1 MLGLFFVAML
11 GFSQVNAQVR
21 SSIETPPTRLPGS
34 ESLMFF
40 SASDNTPL
48 SDSEASAIEVTPYSA
63 KLALIKSLLL
73 PGLGHKYVNDG
84 RWSGWAIAYTAADVS
99 LWLSLLGGEWHRNSL
114 ITSYET
120 LASGSANA
128 DLSGKNRSFY
138 LNLASFESS
147 DIFYETMLR
156 NRAWDQIGYVSD
168 PSFQWEWDS
177 EESFNE
183 FRSLRNDAESLRR
196 RKTILIASLVV
207 NRLLSGAISA
217 RKASK
222 SSASSVSMALS
233 APMERVPVL
242 SLRVG
247 F

>member
-1 MLGLFFVAML
+1 MLKRPFVLGLLLVTIL
-11 GFSQVNAQVR
+11 GFSQVNAQVP
-21 SSIETPPTRLPGS
+21 SSIESPA
-34 ESLMFF
+34 FF
-40 SASDNTPL
+40 PASDHADLTKN
-48 SDSEASAIEVTPYSA
+48 DISALAVAPYSA
-63 KLALIKSLLL
+63 KMALIKSLLL

-84 RWSGWAIAYTAADVS
+84 QWSGWALAYTAADVS

-147 DIFYETMLR
+147 DVFYETMLR

-168 PSFQWEWDS
+168 PAFQWEWDS

-183 FRSLRNDAESLRR
+183 YRSLRNDAESLRR

-217 RKASK
+217 RKASR
-222 SSASSVSMALS
+222 SSTSSVSMALS
-233 APMERVPVL
+233 APVESIPVL

>member
-1 MLGLFFVAML
+1 MIAMLKRPFVLGLFLAVVL
-11 GFSQVNAQVR
+11 GFSQVNAQVPAGKH
-21 SSIETPPTRLPGS
+21 SSVFYSVSDDTSVS
-34 ESLMFF
+34 ENEI
-40 SASDNTPL
+40 SAVA
-48 SDSEASAIEVTPYSA
+48 EAPYSA
-63 KLALIKSLLL
+63 KLALLKSLLL

-84 RWSGWAIAYTAADVS
+84 HWSGWAIAYTAADVS

-147 DIFYETMLR
+147 DVFYETMLR

-168 PSFQWEWDS
+168 PAFQWEWDS

-183 FRSLRNDAESLRR
+183 FRYLRNDAESLRR

-217 RKASK
+217 RKAGR
-222 SSASSVSMALS
+222 SSSSSVSMALS
-233 APMERVPVL
+233 APVERVPVF